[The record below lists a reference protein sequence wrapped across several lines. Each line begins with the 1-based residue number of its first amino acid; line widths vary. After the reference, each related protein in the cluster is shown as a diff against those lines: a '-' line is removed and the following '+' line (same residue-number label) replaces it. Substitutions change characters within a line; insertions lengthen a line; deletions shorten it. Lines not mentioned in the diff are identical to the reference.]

1 MAEPATQELGLEQ
14 QGQEL
19 VEIVSGFLVVDQEGL
34 DYAAEH
40 IRTIKVYL
48 RRVAEVFDP
57 IVDAAH
63 RAHKV
68 ALEQRN
74 KLTARAEGV
83 EKALKKRMGDY
94 EMRQQA
100 LADAAEAAAR
110 QARERLE
117 AEARATANAEQ
128 ARLQAL
134 AEADALEASLAA
146 EEAGDT
152 ETAKRILAEPVEV
165 PVVRPVAVFTP
176 PPAVQRARTDGV
188 AFPVAWKVEVTSL
201 QRLVEAIARG
211 QAPLSL
217 VKADESALKAL
228 ARSTKGTLK
237 VPGVEFTEDRTV
249 RVGA

>member
-1 MAEPATQELGLEQ
+1 MAEQATDIGLER
-14 QGQEL
+14 QGQDL
-19 VEIVSGFLVVDQEGL
+19 VDIISGYEVVDQESL

-40 IRTIKVYL
+40 VRTIKVYL

-57 IVDAAH
+57 IVEAAH

-68 ALEQRN
+68 AVEQRN
-74 KLTARAEGV
+74 KLTTRAEGI

-94 EMRQQA
+94 EMRQKA
-100 LADAAEAAAR
+100 LAEAAEAAAR

-117 AEARATANAEQ
+117 AEARATAAAEQ
-128 ARLQAL
+128 ARRQAL
-134 AEADALEASLAA
+134 AEAEALEAALAA
-146 EEAGDT
+146 EASGDT
-152 ETAKRILAEPVEV
+152 ETAERILAEPIEA
-165 PVVRPVAVFTP
+165 PVVAPVPIFTP

-188 AFPVAWKVEVTSL
+188 AFSVDWKVEVTSL
-201 QRLVEAIARG
+201 QRLVEAISKG